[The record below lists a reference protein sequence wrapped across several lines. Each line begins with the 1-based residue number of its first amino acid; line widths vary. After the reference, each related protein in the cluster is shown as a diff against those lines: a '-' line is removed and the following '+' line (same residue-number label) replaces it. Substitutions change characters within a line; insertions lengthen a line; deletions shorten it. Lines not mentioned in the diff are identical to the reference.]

1 LDQIKVLLV
10 DDNREFLEALKNFFF
25 DSQEFPIVCWWAES
39 GDSAI
44 QKVQELQPDLVF
56 MDIFMPGMNGL
67 EATRQIKRLS
77 HPPRVVMLTVFEAAE
92 YRKAS
97 ADVGADGFI
106 CKSDFVKEATIVL
119 EQLFDGKDLGR
130 ILFGKS

>member
-1 LDQIKVLLV
+1 M
-10 DDNREFLEALKNFFF
+10 
-25 DSQEFPIVCWWAES
+25 CWWAES

-44 QKVQELQPDLVF
+44 RKVQELQPDLVF

-77 HPPRVVMLTVFEAAE
+77 HPPRVVMLTVFDAAE
-92 YRKAS
+92 YRRAS

-106 CKSDFVKEATIVL
+106 CKTDFVKEATIVL
-119 EQLFDGKDLGR
+119 ERHFDGKDLG
-130 ILFGKS
+130 